1 MTDLITN
8 ITISDQALKRKRQR
22 AGSCRLGH
30 RDLLTGQWWRRSEA
44 WRDVGEDSFLDHHWQ
59 NRHSVTNT
67 EQLLAALGRLV
78 DESFASDVED
88 GLHLA
93 PMAIR
98 LSPNILSLIDWDDPY
113 ADPIRRQ
120 FIPLGSEAKPDHP
133 MCSLDSLAEQ
143 DDTVV
148 PGLVHRYPDKVL
160 FLALD
165 VCPVYCRFCTR
176 SYSIGG
182 ETDNVE
188 KVHNRPQQERWERA
202 FAYLRENTQ
211 VEDVVVSGGDVYMLP
226 AKRLRFIGEALLD
239 IPHIRRVRFATKGL
253 AVMPQK
259 ILSDPA
265 WLDTLTDI
273 VARGRERGKHICVH
287 THFNHP
293 REITDISRRAC
304 DELFQRSITVR
315 NQSVLLRGV
324 NDDARTMLR
333 LVRRLSWVNVQPYY
347 VYIHDMVPGV
357 ETLRTTLGE
366 ALELEKQVRGRTAG
380 FMTPT
385 FVCDA
390 MGGGGKRDL
399 HSYEQYEPETGI
411 AIYRSPVV
419 SSDRLFFYFD
429 PLRNVS
435 PPVRRAWHNE
445 HGRERLLRQAV
456 ERAGL

>member
-8 ITISDQALKRKRQR
+8 LTISGDSVKRKPRRQ
-22 AGSCRLGH
+22 APGRLGH
-30 RDLLTGQWWRRSEA
+30 RDLLSGQWWRRCDA
-44 WRDVGEDSFLDHHWQ
+44 WRDVDEETFLDYRWQ
-59 NRHSVTNT
+59 NRNSVTDT
-67 EQLLAALGRLV
+67 EQLLATLGRLV
-78 DESFASDVED
+78 DESFVSDVED

-98 LSPNILSLIDWDDPY
+98 LSPNVLSLIDWNDPY
-113 ADPIRRQ
+113 SDPIRRQ
-120 FIPLGSEAKPDHP
+120 FIPLGSESKPDHP
-133 MCSLDSLAEQ
+133 MCALDSLAEQ

-176 SYSIGG
+176 SYSIGE

-188 KVHNRPQQERWERA
+188 KVSNRPQQERWEQA
-202 FAYLRENTQ
+202 FEYLRENTH

-226 AKRLRFIGEALLD
+226 AKRLRLIGEALLD

-259 ILSDPA
+259 VLSDQA
-265 WLDTLTDI
+265 WLDALTD
-273 VARGRERGKHICVH
+273 VVQKGRERGKHICVH

-304 DELFQRSITVR
+304 DELFRRSITVR

-324 NDDARTMLR
+324 NDDLRTMLR

-366 ALELEKQVRGRTAG
+366 AIELEKQVRGRTAG

-399 HSYEQYEPETGI
+399 HSFEHYEPETGI

-419 SSDRLFFYFD
+419 NSDRLFFYFD
-429 PLRNVS
+429 PLRNVA
-435 PPVRRAWHNE
+435 PPVRRAWHSE

-456 ERAGL
+456 ERADL